1 MQNKFIYGLL
11 IGMGVL
17 LGSCGGGENGEALVA
32 KGGKMYGGE
41 FRFMSSEKINTL
53 FPTYSS
59 DIYSMRIVSQLFE
72 PLLAIDPVSLEV
84 IPSIAESFSVSDDAT
99 VYTFKLRK
107 GVYFHD
113 DECFGG
119 EGRELEASDVKFTLD
134 IACSGLK
141 ENLISYLL
149 VNRVKGAQAYFD
161 QTKKSQKLGD
171 KGVEGIKV
179 IDKYT
184 IQITLTKSF
193 AGFESILTHSSLG
206 VSAPEAY
213 KKYGKDIVKHPVGT
227 GPFMLEELSNE
238 KIVLK
243 RNPKY
248 WQKDEFGNQLPFMD
262 KVVMTYSKDKRSELM
277 AFRNKEV
284 DLVLEI
290 PVEDIEHILGTLLE
304 AQEGKNVKHKVES
317 EQSMSM
323 MYIAMA
329 NESDEFKDERVRK
342 AFNQAVNR
350 EVIIDEWLEGEGWAA
365 LNGFVPKM
373 PNYDSDKVRG
383 HVYNPERA
391 KALLA
396 QAGYPNGKG
405 FPTLEFYVN
414 TVKGSGT
421 HKACL
426 GIAKQLKDNL
436 NIDLKIKLCTLDERE
451 QAIQSGVAKIWRSGW
466 VADSPDPENFLSLF
480 YSGNIQEN
488 ASMVNA
494 FKFRDAA
501 FDKLYEQALMEPNTD
516 KRMDLLRRC
525 DQIVIDRAA
534 VLPVMTDDHIV
545 MYNARIRNFEATPL
559 EMMNLTSVFIKEPK
573 SEK

>member
-1 MQNKFIYGLL
+1 MQNKFIYGFL
-11 IGMGVL
+11 ISLIFL
-17 LGSCGGGENGEALVA
+17 LGSCGGGKEGEVLVA

-59 DIYSMRIVSQLFE
+59 DIYSMRLVSQLFE
-72 PLLAIDPVSLEV
+72 PLLAIDPVTLEV
-84 IPSIAESFSVSDDAT
+84 VPSLAESFSVSNDAT

-107 GVYFHD
+107 GVYFHED
-113 DECFGG
+113 PCFGG
-119 EGRELEASDVKFTLD
+119 DAREFEASDAKFTLD

-141 ENLISYLL
+141 ENLVSYLL

-161 QTKKSQKLGD
+161 QTKKTQKLTD

-179 IDKYT
+179 IDKHT
-184 IQITLTKSF
+184 IQITLIKSF

-206 VSAPEAY
+206 ISAPESY
-213 KKYGKDIVKHPVGT
+213 KKYGKDVVKHPVGT
-227 GPFMLEELSNE
+227 GPFMLAAFGKD
-238 KIVLK
+238 KIVLN

-277 AFRNKEV
+277 AFRKQEV

-290 PVEDIEHILGTLLE
+290 PVEEIEHILGTLIE

-323 MYIAMA
+323 MYVAMA
-329 NESDEFKDERVRK
+329 CESDEFKDERVRK

-365 LNGFVPKM
+365 LNGFVPNM
-373 PNYDSDKVRG
+373 PNYESDKVRG
-383 HVYNPERA
+383 HSYNPERA
-391 KALLA
+391 KGLMA

-405 FPTLEFYVN
+405 FPALDFYVN
-414 TVKGSGT
+414 TVSGSGT
-421 HKACL
+421 HRACQS
-426 GIAKQLKDNL
+426 IAKQLKENL
-436 NIDLKIKLCTLDERE
+436 NIDLNIKLCTLDERE
-451 QAIQSGVAKIWRSGW
+451 QAIQNGSAKIWRSGW

-494 FKFRDAA
+494 FKFRDSE

-516 KRMDLLRRC
+516 KRIDLLRRC

-534 VLPVMTDDHIV
+534 VMPVMTDDHIV
-545 MYNARIRNFEATPL
+545 LYNARIRNFEATPL
-559 EMMNLTSVFIKEPK
+559 EMMNLTSVYIKEPK
-573 SEK
+573 SNK